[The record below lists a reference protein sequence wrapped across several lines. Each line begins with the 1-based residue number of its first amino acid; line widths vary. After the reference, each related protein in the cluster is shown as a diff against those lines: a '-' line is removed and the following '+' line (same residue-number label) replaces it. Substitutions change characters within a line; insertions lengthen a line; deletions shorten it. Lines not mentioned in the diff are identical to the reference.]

1 MPDSR
6 KQGRIG
12 VGRPKPLSLPS
23 FCSALPP
30 SPLLYSPPFRSVTAS
45 PPTPPQV
52 AVIEGQLRGLDERA
66 MRAPPPCMQVAVIEG
81 QLRGLDERAMR
92 ARPGEQ
98 RNFGMSHINKRNMEV
113 GPRGGPWG
121 GGGGNLEG
129 HDMTGVRS

>member
-30 SPLLYSPPFRSVTAS
+30 SPLLYSPPFRSVTPS
-45 PPTPPQV
+45 PPTPP
-52 AVIEGQLRGLDERA
+52 
-66 MRAPPPCMQVAVIEG
+66 QVAVIEG

-113 GPRGGPWG
+113 GMGGEG
-121 GGGGNLEG
+121 GARPGPDGGCEREKQPAGYLG
-129 HDMTGVRS
+129 